1 MELKKRIVTVLV
13 GLVLFVGTA
22 VPKARADGVTATCF
36 YGGGSLIGLGIV
48 CCVCDDGEEPSLMP
62 LAYTSFAIGGLL
74 IVGGLVYGIS
84 NDELFAKA
92 EQNPVIQHV
101 RFGTTGRDFSLG
113 AAFKL

>member
-22 VPKARADGVTATCF
+22 VPKARADEISGTLT
-36 YGGGSLIGLGIV
+36 YGGGFLVGLGI
-48 CCVCDDGEEPSLMP
+48 GSLIIMPEEKGLGIGCLSVGTLMI
-62 LAYTSFAIGGLL
+62 IGGLWYA
-74 IVGGLVYGIS
+74 IA
-84 NDELFAKA
+84 NDESIFAKA

-101 RFGTTGRDFSLG
+101 RFGTTGSDFSLG